1 MRNTK
6 QQIRKLTLLSVLT
19 AAALILSYAESVL
32 PPLFPSVPGIKVG
45 LPNIVII
52 FVLYRMDVRSAVSVS
67 LVRICIAALL
77 FGSPISFVY
86 SLAGAFLSLTVM
98 ALLKKLNIL
107 STVGVSVAGGILHNM
122 GQILAAMLLL
132 QTVQI
137 GYYFIILAITGTVSG
152 LFIGL
157 CGAFMIARFPI
168 NKEIFS

>member
-77 FGSPISFVY
+77 FGSPLSFIY

-107 STVGVSVAGGILHNM
+107 STVGVSIAGGILHNM

>member
-32 PPLFPSVPGIKVG
+32 PPIFPTVPGIRVG

-52 FVLYRMDVRSAVSVS
+52 FVLYRMDVRSAISVS
-67 LVRICIAALL
+67 LVRIVIASLL
-77 FGSPISFVY
+77 FGSPVSFIY

-98 ALLKKLNIL
+98 ALLKKMNIL
-107 STVGVSVAGGILHNM
+107 STVGVSVAGGIFHNL

-137 GYYFIILAITGTVSG
+137 GYYFLILAITGTISG

-168 NKEIFS
+168 DKEIFS

>member
-1 MRNTK
+1 MGGKGKHGKGLKFFVYLISQIISIVATFFLLISY
-6 QQIRKLTLLSVLT
+6 QQRTHKRIVGMQ
-19 AAALILSYAESVL
+19 AL
-32 PPLFPSVPGIKVG
+32 
-45 LPNIVII
+45 
-52 FVLYRMDVRSAVSVS
+52 
-67 LVRICIAALL
+67 AALL
-77 FGSPISFVY
+77 FGSPLSFVY

-107 STVGVSVAGGILHNM
+107 STVGVSIAGGILHNM

-137 GYYFIILAITGTVSG
+137 GYYFLILAMTGTISG

>member
-45 LPNIVII
+45 LPNIIII
-52 FVLYRMDVRSAVSVS
+52 FVLYRMDVRSAISVS

-77 FGSPISFVY
+77 FGSPLSFVY

-107 STVGVSVAGGILHNM
+107 STVGVSIAGGILHNM

-137 GYYFIILAITGTVSG
+137 GYYFLILAMTGTISG

>member
-32 PPLFPSVPGIKVG
+32 PPIFPTVPGIRVG

-52 FVLYRMDVRSAVSVS
+52 FVLYRMDVRSAISVS
-67 LVRICIAALL
+67 LVRIVIAALL

-107 STVGVSVAGGILHNM
+107 SAVGVSVAGGIFHNM
-122 GQILAAMLLL
+122 GQILAAILLL

-137 GYYFIILAITGTVSG
+137 GYYFLILAITGTVSG

>member
-32 PPLFPSVPGIKVG
+32 PPIFPTVPGIRVG

-52 FVLYRMDVRSAVSVS
+52 FVLYRMDVRSAISVS
-67 LVRICIAALL
+67 LVRIVIAALL

-107 STVGVSVAGGILHNM
+107 SAVGVSVAGGIFHNM

-137 GYYFIILAITGTVSG
+137 GYYFLILAITGTVSG

>member
-32 PPLFPSVPGIKVG
+32 PPIFPTVPGIRVG

-52 FVLYRMDVRSAVSVS
+52 FVLYRMDVRSAISVS
-67 LVRICIAALL
+67 LVRIVIAALL

-107 STVGVSVAGGILHNM
+107 SAVGVSVAGGIFHNL

-137 GYYFIILAITGTVSG
+137 GYYFLILAITGTVSG

>member
-52 FVLYRMDVRSAVSVS
+52 FVLYRMDVRSAISVS

-77 FGSPISFVY
+77 FGSPLSFVY

-107 STVGVSVAGGILHNM
+107 STVGVSIAGGILHNM

-137 GYYFIILAITGTVSG
+137 GYYFLILAMTGTISG

-168 NKEIFS
+168 SKEIFS

>member
-52 FVLYRMDVRSAVSVS
+52 FVLYRMDVRSAISVS

-77 FGSPISFVY
+77 FGSPLSFVY

-107 STVGVSVAGGILHNM
+107 STVGVSIAGGILHNM

>member
-32 PPLFPSVPGIKVG
+32 PPIFPTVPGIRVG

-52 FVLYRMDVRSAVSVS
+52 FVLYRMDVRSAISVS
-67 LVRICIAALL
+67 LVRIVIAALL

-107 STVGVSVAGGILHNM
+107 STVGVSVAGGIFHNM
-122 GQILAAMLLL
+122 GQILAAILLL

-137 GYYFIILAITGTVSG
+137 GYYFLILAITGTVSG

>member
-32 PPLFPSVPGIKVG
+32 PPIFPTVPGIRVG

-52 FVLYRMDVRSAVSVS
+52 FVLYRMDIRSAISVS
-67 LVRICIAALL
+67 LVRIVIASLL
-77 FGSPISFVY
+77 FGSPVSFIY

-98 ALLKKLNIL
+98 ALLKKMNIL
-107 STVGVSVAGGILHNM
+107 STVGVSVAGGIFHNL

-137 GYYFIILAITGTVSG
+137 GYYFLILAITGTISG

-168 NKEIFS
+168 DKEIFS

>member
-52 FVLYRMDVRSAVSVS
+52 FVLFRMDVRSAISVS

-77 FGSPISFVY
+77 FGSPLSFIY

-107 STVGVSVAGGILHNM
+107 STVGVSIAGGILHNM

-137 GYYFIILAITGTVSG
+137 GYYFLILAMTGTISG

>member
-67 LVRICIAALL
+67 LVRICIAALI
-77 FGSPISFVY
+77 FGSPLSFVY

>member
-32 PPLFPSVPGIKVG
+32 PPLFPSIPGIKVG

-52 FVLYRMDVRSAVSVS
+52 FVLYRMDVRSAISVS

-77 FGSPISFVY
+77 FGSPLSFVY

-107 STVGVSVAGGILHNM
+107 STVGVSIAGGILHNM
-122 GQILAAMLLL
+122 GQVLAAMLLL

-137 GYYFIILAITGTVSG
+137 GYYFIILAMTGTISG